1 VPLAARDV
9 IVKFHVETGFLRQAT
24 GSIPS
29 NAVSVQ
35 RLNCVDDGCRAV
47 LWAGDVDRDT
57 VDAALTEDGT
67 IDRTVYLGPEADGH
81 WYAVET
87 VDAAVRAIERALLDA
102 DGMLVRADLVGGE
115 WIVQSRFSDRS
126 ALLTFREALLEN
138 GFDIEVQQMSESD
151 DEVATQFGVT
161 DPQREVLLLALECG
175 YYTVPRDASL
185 SDLAGRL
192 DISSQAASERLRRGT
207 RTLVA
212 NTLAAPE
219 RRSIG
224 PGTH

>member
-1 VPLAARDV
+1 M
-9 IVKFHVETGFLRQAT
+9 IVKFHVETGFLRQAA
-24 GSIPS
+24 GSIPGD
-29 NAVSVQ
+29 AVSIQ
-35 RLNCVDDGCRAV
+35 RVNCIDDGCRIV
-47 LWAGDVDRDT
+47 LWVGDADRDA
-57 VDAALTEDGT
+57 VDAALTADESV
-67 IDRTVYLGPEADGH
+67 DRSVYLGPEADGH

-87 VDAAVRAIERALLDA
+87 EDAAVRAVERALVDA
-102 DGMLVRADLVGGE
+102 DGMVVRADHVDGK
-115 WIVQSRFSDRS
+115 WIVQSRFPGRS
-126 ALLTFREALLEN
+126 ALLTFREGLLED
-138 GFDIEVQQMSESD
+138 GFDVEVQQMSESD

-161 DPQREVLLLALECG
+161 DPQREVLLLALERG

-224 PGTH
+224 PGTN

>member
-1 VPLAARDV
+1 V
-9 IVKFHVETGFLRQAT
+9 IVKFHLETGFLRQAT
-24 GSIPS
+24 GSIPGD
-29 NAVSVQ
+29 AVSIQ
-35 RLNCVDDGCRAV
+35 RVTCTEDGSRAV
-47 LWAGDVDRDT
+47 IWVGDVDRDT
-57 VDAALTEDGT
+57 VDAALEADGSV
-67 IDRTVYLGPEADGH
+67 DRTVYLGPEADGH

-87 VDAAVRAIERALLDA
+87 ADIAVRAVERALLDA
-102 DGMLVRADLVGGE
+102 DGMLVRADLVEGR
-115 WIVQSRFSDRS
+115 WIVQSRFPDRS
-126 ALLTFREALLEN
+126 ALLTFREALLED
-138 GFDIEVQQMSESD
+138 GFDVEVQQMSESD

-161 DPQREVLLLALECG
+161 DPQREVLLLALERG

-185 SDLAGRL
+185 SDLAGQL

-224 PGTH
+224 PGTN

>member
-1 VPLAARDV
+1 V

-24 GSIPS
+24 GSIPGG
-29 NAVSVQ
+29 AVSIQ
-35 RLNCVDDGCRAV
+35 RLNCADDGCRAI
-47 LWAGDVDRDT
+47 LWVGDVNRDT
-57 VDAALTEDGT
+57 VDAALEEDGT
-67 IDRTVYLGPEADGH
+67 VDRTVYLGPEADGH

-87 VDAAVRAIERALLDA
+87 ADAAVRAVERGLLDA
-102 DGMLVRADLVGGE
+102 DGMLVRADLVEGE
-115 WIVQSRFSDRS
+115 WIVQSRFPDRS
-126 ALLTFREALLEN
+126 ALLTFREALLED
-138 GFDIEVQQMSESD
+138 GFDVEVQQMSESD

-161 DPQREVLLLALECG
+161 DPQREVLLLALERG

-185 SDLAGRL
+185 SDLAGQL

-224 PGTH
+224 PGTN